1 MMIEQYSDSYVL
13 LTNIDALQLSVT
25 MDHTQYS
32 VFVVELQQR
41 SPKVFEKRSLK
52 SILWVRNLYVSIIH
66 DTKPGTCID
75 HPLH

>member
-32 VFVVELQQR
+32 VFVAELQQR
-41 SPKVFEKRSLK
+41 S
-52 SILWVRNLYVSIIH
+52 
-66 DTKPGTCID
+66 
-75 HPLH
+75 

>member
-32 VFVVELQQR
+32 VFIVELQQR
-41 SPKVFEKRSLK
+41 SSKVLEKHSLWSLLK
-52 SILWVRNLYVSIIH
+52 VGNLYQASTTLGL
-66 DTKPGTCID
+66 DAQF
-75 HPLH
+75 